1 MVNEKIDKKSPQNK
15 VLGYL
20 CCLKKKE
27 FSNMVNDTI
36 SDMLTRIRNA
46 NVARKP
52 SVSILKTK
60 VHERICQILE
70 REGFIEKY
78 YVSDTQSNELV
89 IDLNENDHLYIIYSE
104 LDMGG
109 YEFFS
114 EITDTE
120 GLHEIL
126 SDDEDDFEDIE

>member
-1 MVNEKIDKKSPQNK
+1 MRFKQYLEELALTPQVVSNTETINDELLSVLEGIVSSPEIGLQKINETLAKHGIALPMFHD
-15 VLGYL
+15 
-20 CCLKKKE
+20 
-27 FSNMVNDTI
+27 
-36 SDMLTRIRNA
+36 
-46 NVARKP
+46 
-52 SVSILKTK
+52 ILPD
-60 VHERICQILE
+60 
-70 REGFIEKY
+70 G
-78 YVSDTQSNELV
+78 DELV